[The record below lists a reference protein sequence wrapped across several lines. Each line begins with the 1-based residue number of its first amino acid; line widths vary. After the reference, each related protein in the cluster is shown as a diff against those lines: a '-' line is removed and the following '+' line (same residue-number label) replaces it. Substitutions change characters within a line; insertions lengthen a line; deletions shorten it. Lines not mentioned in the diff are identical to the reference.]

1 MIMDDKNK
9 SALDLVE
16 AIRQKISSVKLP
28 DDLSEKVSQ
37 IINQLQAEAAS
48 PEVFWRDYQIN
59 KKYLD
64 IIAKLPFFNE
74 TKDILDITHAKEKLN
89 SFHYGLD
96 SIKERIL
103 EYISVLGL
111 QQSRQKDFPLRA
123 PIFLFSGLA
132 GTGKTTMA
140 ESIASTLGRKFIRI
154 PFGGL
159 GDPFYIRGQARFY
172 QNAHMGA
179 IMKGISQVNSNNPV
193 ILLDEIDRIADS
205 AVNSIMGVLIELL
218 DPEQNHAFVDAYVDH
233 PFDLSHVI
241 FCATCNNTNRLA
253 TAVLDRLEPIQMPSY
268 SDEEKIV
275 IGQKYIFPKVLSENS
290 LYPQDIIVSPEVW
303 PMIVRPLGFDAG
315 VRTLKRN
322 IESMCR
328 KAAYLIF
335 QRKMQKIIINESNIK
350 EFVSQW

>member
-1 MIMDDKNK
+1 MTMDDKNK

-16 AIRQKISSVKLP
+16 AIRQKISSVRLP
-28 DDLSEKVSQ
+28 DDLSDKALQ
-37 IINQLQAEAAS
+37 IINQLQAEALS

-64 IIAKLPFFNE
+64 TIIKLPFFSE
-74 TKDILDITHAKEKLN
+74 TKDILDLNHAKEKLD

-96 SIKERIL
+96 DIKERVL
-103 EYISVLGL
+103 EYISIFGL
-111 QQSRQKDFPLRA
+111 QQSRQKDFAPRA

-140 ESIASTLGRKFIRI
+140 KAIATTLGRKFIRI

-159 GDPFYIRGQARFY
+159 GDPFYLRGQSRFY

-179 IMKGISQVNSNNPV
+179 IMKNIIQVNSNNPV
-193 ILLDEIDRIADS
+193 ILLDEIDRIAES
-205 AVNSIMGVLIELL
+205 ANSSIMGVLIELL
-218 DPEQNHAFVDAYVDH
+218 DPEQNHHFVDSYLDH

-290 LYPQDIIVSPEVW
+290 LYPQDIVVSPEVW
-303 PMIVRPLGFDAG
+303 PLIVRPLGFDAG

-335 QRKMQKIIINESNIK
+335 QRKMAKVIVNESNLKQFI
-350 EFVSQW
+350 SQW